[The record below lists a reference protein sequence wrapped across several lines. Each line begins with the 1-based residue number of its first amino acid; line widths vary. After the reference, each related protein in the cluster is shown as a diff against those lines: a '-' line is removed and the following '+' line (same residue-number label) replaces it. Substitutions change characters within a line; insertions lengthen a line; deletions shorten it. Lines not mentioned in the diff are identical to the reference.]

1 VTGEDPVAPP
11 EEMEDLD
18 PGLAA
23 ERTRLAWARTA
34 IAFGAVGGAML
45 RREPVAGLVVLAMTP
60 VIWALGLFVGYRKAR
75 PEQLS
80 RRLLLVTVIV
90 VSVSVLGVALAFIGH
105 SPTSLR
111 DLLPLHG

>member
-1 VTGEDPVAPP
+1 VAVP

-23 ERTRLAWARTA
+23 ERTMLAWARTA
-34 IAFGAVGGAML
+34 IAFGAVGGVML
-45 RREPVAGLVVLAMTP
+45 RKEPVAGLIVLAMTP
-60 VIWALGLFVGYRKAR
+60 LIWTLGRIVGRRPAR
-75 PEQLS
+75 PGPLS
-80 RRLLLVTVIV
+80 RRLLLVTVFV
-90 VSVSVLGVALAFIGH
+90 VAVSVLGVAVAFVGH

>member
-1 VTGEDPVAPP
+1 MVTVPVP

-18 PGLAA
+18 PGLAK
-23 ERTRLAWARTA
+23 ERTTLAWARTA
-34 IAFGAVGGAML
+34 IAFAAVGGAMI
-45 RREPVAGLVVLAMTP
+45 RKEPIAGVVVLAMTP
-60 VIWALGLFVGYRKAR
+60 LIWTLGRLVGQRARR

-90 VSVSVLGVALAFIGH
+90 VMVSALGVAVAFVGH
-105 SPTSLR
+105 GPTSLR

>member
-1 VTGEDPVAPP
+1 MPVAIP

-23 ERTRLAWARTA
+23 ERTTLAWARTA
-34 IAFGAVGGAML
+34 IAFAAVGGAML
-45 RREPVAGLVVLAMTP
+45 RQEPVAGLIVLAMTP
-60 VIWALGLFVGYRKAR
+60 LIWTLGRFVSRRAAR
-75 PEQLS
+75 PDQLS

-90 VSVSVLGVALAFIGH
+90 VAVSVLGVALAFVGH
-105 SPTSLR
+105 SPNSLR

>member
-1 VTGEDPVAPP
+1 MAVP

-23 ERTRLAWARTA
+23 ERTTLSWVRTA
-34 IAFGAVGGAML
+34 IAFAAVGGAML
-45 RREPVAGLVVLAMTP
+45 RREPIAGLVVLAVTP
-60 VIWALGLFVGYRKAR
+60 VIWGLGRFVGQRAR
-75 PEQLS
+75 RPDELS

-90 VSVSVLGVALAFIGH
+90 VMVSVLAVAVAFAGPG
-105 SPTSLR
+105 PTSLR

>member
-1 VTGEDPVAPP
+1 MSEDPVAPP

-23 ERTRLAWARTA
+23 ERTMLAWSRTA
-34 IAFGAVGGAML
+34 IAFAAVGGTML
-45 RREPVAGLVVLAMTP
+45 KKEPVAGLIVLAMTP
-60 VIWALGLFVGYRKAR
+60 LIWTLGRFVGHRQAR
-75 PEQLS
+75 PEQLA

-90 VSVSVLGVALAFIGH
+90 VMVSVLGVAIAFVSHG
-105 SPTSLR
+105 PASLR

>member
-1 VTGEDPVAPP
+1 VPIP
-11 EEMEDLD
+11 EELEDLD

-23 ERTRLAWARTA
+23 ERTTLAWARTA

-45 RREPVAGLVVLAMTP
+45 RKEPVAGLIVLAMTP
-60 VIWALGLFVGYRKAR
+60 VIWALGRFVGRRAAR
-75 PEQLS
+75 PGQLS
-80 RRLLLVTVIV
+80 RRMLLVTAIV
-90 VSVSVLGVALAFIGH
+90 VSVSVLGVAVAFVAH